1 MKILIIEAESY
12 LAASLANKLESE
24 QFTCDIKSPAQA
36 LGASGYDVVLLSMSG
51 FFDYLKLINTH
62 KKSIIILLVNYI
74 SSDILEAL
82 KAGADDYILKP
93 IIIEELRRKIMLL
106 GDYKRLK
113 ILSQSYENIIQNSID
128 EIIKNK
134 NSLKNIA
141 LPLCLISKE
150 RFKSDLFVCALA
162 KAKGLSFARIK
173 LVNDEIPGEHI
184 DYFYDFENLSAQ
196 EKKQILNKQNKNII
210 IYSKVSQAMPN
221 QIILDEQDAM
231 AKIMQIEEYI
241 KFCIISYQENYTD
254 IEIAN
259 MLGVSRKLIWDK
271 RRKHGITKQRKL

>member
-113 ILSQSYENIIQNSID
+113 ILSENYENIIQNNID

-173 LVNDEIPGEHI
+173 LANDEIPGEHI

>member
-12 LAASLANKLESE
+12 LAASLASKLESE
-24 QFTCDIKSPAQA
+24 QFSCDIKSPAQA
-36 LGASGYDVVLLSMSG
+36 LNDDDYDVILLSMSG
-51 FFDYLKLINTH
+51 FFDYLKLINAH

-74 SSDILEAL
+74 SNDILEAL

-93 IIIEELRRKIMLL
+93 IIIEELRRKITLL

-113 ILSQSYENIIQNSID
+113 ILSASYENIIKNNTD

-134 NSLKNIA
+134 NLLKNIS
-141 LPLCLISKE
+141 LPLCLISQE

-162 KAKGLSFARIK
+162 KVKGLNFARIK
-173 LVNDEIPGEHI
+173 LPNDEIPGEHI
-184 DYFYDFENLSAQ
+184 DYFYDFENLYA
-196 EKKQILNKQNKNII
+196 
-210 IYSKVSQAMPN
+210 KVSQGMQN
-221 QIILDEQDAM
+221 QIILDEKSLIAE
-231 AKIMQIEEYI
+231 IMPIQEYI
-241 KFCIISYQENYTD
+241 KFCIISYQDIYTD

-271 RRKHGITKQRKL
+271 RRKHGITKQRKI